1 MRKLALAGLGIWLGA
16 SIALRV
22 LGQFLLDPSSAGR
35 VAALLVV
42 SAPVM
47 FYLPRRLFR
56 VFAIDRAAFGRGAAA
71 LVVPGM
77 VLDALATIWFP
88 AAYPNMRPDAAGL
101 FGGWLLFCNAVAL
114 VGAATTSERPSPA
127 AGLPRLRTD

>member
-1 MRKLALAGLGIWLGA
+1 MRKLALAGFGIWLGA
-16 SIALRV
+16 SIALRL
-22 LGQFLLDPSSAGR
+22 LGQFLLDPSAAGR
-35 VAALLVV
+35 VVALLVV

-88 AAYPNMRPDAAGL
+88 IAYPNMRPDVAGL
-101 FGGWLLFCNAVAL
+101 FGGWLLFCNALAL
-114 VGAATTSERPSPA
+114 VGAATFGEPA
-127 AGLPRLRTD
+127 ARSAHHE

>member
-1 MRKLALAGLGIWLGA
+1 MRKLALAGLAIWLGA
-16 SIALRV
+16 SIALRL
-22 LGQFLLDPSSAGR
+22 LGQYLIDPSNAGR
-35 VAALLVV
+35 VVALLVV

-88 AAYPNMRPDAAGL
+88 TVYPNMRPDAAGL
-101 FGGWLLFCNAVAL
+101 FGGWLLFCNALAL
-114 VGAATTSERPSPA
+114 AGAATVSRRSSPSSTP
-127 AGLPRLRTD
+127 